1 LPKEADIQRRVME
14 SQNLTGQGVLQAPDE
29 GMKTFWT
36 NSAWLNIYS
45 NQDWSGVVLDSQGD
59 SETIDRS
66 SHDAIS
72 EDGVE
77 GLKIF
82 ECPTGGVYSVSFQ
95 KGTDQGYLDLVIIR
109 AGEIID
115 EGSTT
120 ADYGI
125 VSLSG
130 RC

>member
-1 LPKEADIQRRVME
+1 ME
-14 SQNLTGQGVLQAPDE
+14 SQNLTKQGVLQAPDE
-29 GMKTFWT
+29 EMKTFWT
-36 NSAWLNIYS
+36 NSAWLYIYS
-45 NQDWSGVVLDSQGD
+45 NQDWSGVVLDSRGD
-59 SETIDRS
+59 SETIDRG
-66 SHDAIS
+66 SHDSVS

-77 GLKIF
+77 GLEIF

-95 KGTDQGYLDLVIIR
+95 KRTDQGYLDLVIIK
-109 AGEIID
+109 AGEILD